1 LYSFVKEVLNPTTAF
16 FSESA
21 TKNPVN
27 RIKKEFTDQGPNS
40 ERQLHNEYGNRGN
53 VLIYKGMNMNTRRES
68 RVVDIPDVPPDR
80 IALLLAGG
88 EGTRLRDLT
97 REIAGIPIPKQYCRL
112 YNNSSLLETTISRT
126 RLYTSN
132 DGIHIIINRDH
143 IKLATDQVRE
153 LPESNI
159 FVQPSNRDT
168 GPGLIFSLLKLNRIH
183 PDAIVAVFPT
193 DHYIDNDNAFIAH
206 TFRATQLIT
215 HMQDKIAVLG
225 LTPDR
230 PETGYGYLLPGDPVE
245 ACPKTY
251 HVKAFCEK
259 PSLSRTY
266 EIMSQG
272 GLWNTF
278 VMVFRLG
285 SMLDILNKLIPDKIM
300 AFSEL
305 IRSPRKADEI
315 YQTID
320 SWNFSTQVLTRI
332 PQHIVMLEIDDVYW
346 SDWGTQE
353 SIERTYKALKQV
365 PFWKQPLHRPIRPGQ
380 ESANDPSSSQFI
392 A

>member
-1 LYSFVKEVLNPTTAF
+1 
-16 FSESA
+16 
-21 TKNPVN
+21 
-27 RIKKEFTDQGPNS
+27 
-40 ERQLHNEYGNRGN
+40 
-53 VLIYKGMNMNTRRES
+53 MNTRRES
-68 RVVDIPDVPPDR
+68 RVVDIPGVPPDR

-97 REIAGIPIPKQYCRL
+97 QEIVGIPIPKQYCRL
-112 YNNSSLLETTISRT
+112 YNDSSLLETTLSRT
-126 RLYTSN
+126 RLYTSYEK
-132 DGIHIIINRDH
+132 IHIIINRDH
-143 IKLATDQVRE
+143 IKLAADQVRE

-159 FVQPSNRDT
+159 FVQPANRDT
-168 GPGLIFSLLKLNRIH
+168 GPGLIFSLLNLNRIH

-193 DHYIDNDNAFIAH
+193 DHYIDNDNVFIAH

-215 HMQDKIAVLG
+215 HMPDKIAILG
-225 LTPDR
+225 IRPDR
-230 PETGYGYLLPGDPVE
+230 PETGYGYLLPGDPVK

-251 HVKAFCEK
+251 HVKSFSEK
-259 PSLSRTY
+259 PSPSRTY

-285 SMLDILNKLIPDKIM
+285 SMLDILNNLIPGRIE

-305 IRSPRKADEI
+305 IRSPRKAAEI

-365 PFWKQPLHRPIRPGQ
+365 PFWKQPLHRPIQSRQ

>member
-1 LYSFVKEVLNPTTAF
+1 MLQKIYLTRQHNFLFRKCQSK
-16 FSESA
+16 SGKSQ
-21 TKNPVN
+21 
-27 RIKKEFTDQGPNS
+27 KKEIIDQGPIPD
-40 ERQLHNEYGNRGN
+40 RQLHNKYGNRGK
-53 VLIYKGMNMNTRRES
+53 VQVFEGIDMNTRRES
-68 RVVDIPDVPPDR
+68 RVADIPDASPDR
-80 IALLLAGG
+80 VALLLAGG

-97 REIAGIPIPKQYCRL
+97 QEIVGIPVPKQYCRL
-112 YNNSSLLETTISRT
+112 YNDSSLLETTLSRT
-126 RLYTSN
+126 RLFTSN
-132 DGIHIIINRDH
+132 DKIHIIINRDH

-159 FVQPSNRDT
+159 FVQPANRDT

-183 PDAIVAVFPT
+183 PDAVVAVFPT
-193 DHYIDNDNAFIAH
+193 DHYIDDDSTFIAH
-206 TFRATQLIT
+206 TFRATQLIA
-215 HMQDKIAVLG
+215 HMPEKIAILG
-225 LTPDR
+225 IAPDR

-251 HVKAFCEK
+251 HVKAFIEK
-259 PSLSRTY
+259 PSSSRTY

-285 SMLDILNKLIPDKIM
+285 SMLDIINRLMPGIIQ

-305 IRSPRKADEI
+305 ILSPRKAAEI

-320 SWNFSTQVLTRI
+320 PWNFSTQVLTRI
-332 PQHIVMLEIDDVYW
+332 PQHIVMLEIDNVYW

-365 PFWKQPLHRPIRPGQ
+365 PFWKQPLYRPIRPRQ

-392 A
+392 V